1 MAEKGKFLV
10 VKIRKSPWFI
20 WGLRAFWVLWLL
32 FWAEVS
38 VGSWKE
44 LERRAFVISLVILLV
59 SLVVGSLLWLWG
71 YIRLKKFREES

>member
-10 VKIRKSPWFI
+10 VKIRKSTWSI
-20 WGLRAFWVLWLL
+20 WGLRVIWVLWLL
-32 FWAEVS
+32 FWAEFT

-59 SLVVGSLLWLWG
+59 SLFVGLLLSLWG
-71 YIRLKKFREES
+71 YIKHKKAIP

>member
-10 VKIRKSPWFI
+10 VKIRKSTWLI
-20 WGLRAFWVLWLL
+20 WVLRAIWFLWLL
-32 FWAEVS
+32 FWAEVT

-59 SLVVGSLLWLWG
+59 SLFVGSLLWLWG
-71 YIRLKKFREES
+71 YIRFKKVS

>member
-1 MAEKGKFLV
+1 MAEKRKFLV
-10 VKIRKSPWFI
+10 VKIRKRTWFI
-20 WGLRAFWVLWLL
+20 WGLRVIWVLWLL

-59 SLVVGSLLWLWG
+59 SLVVGSFLWLWG
-71 YIRLKKFREES
+71 YLRFKKVS

>member
-10 VKIRKSPWFI
+10 VKIRKSPWLI
-20 WGLRAFWVLWLL
+20 WVLRAIWFLWLL
-32 FWAEVS
+32 FWAEFT

-59 SLVVGSLLWLWG
+59 SLFGGSLLWLWG
-71 YIRLKKFREES
+71 YIRFKKVS

>member
-10 VKIRKSPWFI
+10 VKIRKSTWLI
-20 WGLRAFWVLWLL
+20 WGLRVIWIFWLL
-32 FWAEVS
+32 FWAEFT

-59 SLVVGSLLWLWG
+59 SLFVGSLLWLWG
-71 YIRLKKFREES
+71 YIRFKKVS

>member
-1 MAEKGKFLV
+1 MAEKGKFIV
-10 VKIRKSPWFI
+10 VKIRKSTWLI
-20 WGLRAFWVLWLL
+20 WGLRVIWILWLL

-59 SLVVGSLLWLWG
+59 SLFVGSLLWLWG
-71 YIRLKKFREES
+71 YLKHKKA